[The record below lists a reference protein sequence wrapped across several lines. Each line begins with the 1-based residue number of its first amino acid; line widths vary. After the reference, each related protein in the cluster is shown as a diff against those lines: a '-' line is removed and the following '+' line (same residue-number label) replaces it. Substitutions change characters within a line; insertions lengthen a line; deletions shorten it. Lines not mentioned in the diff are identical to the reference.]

1 MWIFAI
7 ICLGD
12 NMKCPNCGKN
22 IKRRHC
28 MFCGYILDTGYF
40 TEKSKKGEVTLLD
53 TYLGYDY
60 DKIVRNKNWLST
72 LLLGPLYVSMKGF
85 IFHGIGL
92 FFLDSFLFYCC
103 WLFNAFFPLPGFSGL
118 LNLILII
125 VNRTIWMTIDN
136 MIYIYLL
143 DKKLD
148 IIMKENPNNYRELI
162 DKESRR
168 HSDILC
174 LLITIFILA
183 IILLLLFIYYFS

>member
-60 DKIVRNKNWLST
+60 RGHIYEKTVSPEILKNQNNKNILLS
-72 LLLGPLYVSMKGF
+72 VDKM
-85 IFHGIGL
+85 
-92 FFLDSFLFYCC
+92 
-103 WLFNAFFPLPGFSGL
+103 
-118 LNLILII
+118 I
-125 VNRTIWMTIDN
+125 VF
-136 MIYIYLL
+136 
-143 DKKLD
+143 
-148 IIMKENPNNYRELI
+148 LI
-162 DKESRR
+162 DAVKQIKLQYFYS
-168 HSDILC
+168 SNP
-174 LLITIFILA
+174 
-183 IILLLLFIYYFS
+183 LLFS